1 MKILQLPSGEPV
13 VIRGILKRKLFILLE
28 GDIALRELPFI
39 TSKQSLKYHA
49 TDIDENGELREVNG
63 E

>member
-1 MKILQLPSGEPV
+1 MKILQLPTGEPI
-13 VIRGILKRKLFILLE
+13 VIKGLFKKKLFILLE

-49 TDIDENGELREVNG
+49 TYIDENGELQEVGN